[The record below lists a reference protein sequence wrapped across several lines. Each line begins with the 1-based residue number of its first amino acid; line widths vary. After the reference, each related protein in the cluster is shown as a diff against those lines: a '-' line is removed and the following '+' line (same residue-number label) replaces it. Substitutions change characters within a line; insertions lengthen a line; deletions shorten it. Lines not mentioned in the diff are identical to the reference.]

1 MTHPT
6 DQNSHFGT
14 ALIVEDC
21 PTMRTR
27 LQGILQQCPVADIH
41 FAASL
46 AQAYAFL
53 EQQDIPK
60 LILVDMGLP
69 DGNGTELIQ
78 WVQTRLP
85 ETIMVVVS
93 AWATQEIVLSALRAG
108 AVGYLLKER
117 EDQELIHA
125 LQTVAKGGAPIDP
138 FVAKRILQELQPNP
152 APSSTPMN
160 ITALVADSHEALSHR
175 EKNILE
181 WVAQGLTN
189 REISEE
195 LSLSRHTV
203 DTHIRNIYRKLAVT
217 SRIQALQA
225 AKQLGLLS

>member
-1 MTHPT
+1 
-6 DQNSHFGT
+6 
-14 ALIVEDC
+14 
-21 PTMRTR
+21 MRTR
-27 LQGILQQCPVADIH
+27 LQDILRQCHITEVSFAPTLAD
-41 FAASL
+41 
-46 AQAYAFL
+46 AYTFL
-53 EQQDIPK
+53 EQQDLPS

-78 WVQTRLP
+78 WVHARLP
-85 ETIMVVVS
+85 ETVMVVVS

-117 EDQELIHA
+117 DDHELIQA

-138 FVAKRILQELQPNP
+138 FVAKRILQELQPDA
-152 APSSTPMN
+152 APPQPITPL
-160 ITALVADSHEALSHR
+160 IEAERYEVLSHR
-175 EKNILE
+175 EQNILE

-203 DTHIRNIYRKLAVT
+203 DTHIRNIYRKLAVS